1 MEIMKATDEESKKAL
16 IKSWLEKE
24 AVPID
29 ELEFGTGQ
37 SQTLLKKVFMFFV
50 NRPVYVFG
58 LYYLIKQ
65 GLKYLD
71 ELGRDEIEEGEL

>member
-1 MEIMKATDEESKKAL
+1 MEIMKATDEDSKKAL
-16 IKSWLEKE
+16 IQSWLGKE

-29 ELEFGTGQ
+29 EAVFGTETSQ
-37 SQTLLKKVFMFFV
+37 SLLMKIVMYFV
-50 NRPVYVFG
+50 NRPVHAFG

-71 ELGRDEIEEGEL
+71 ELGRDEIEGGEL